1 MPDVGC
7 VPDHPPD
14 AVHEVAPVDDH
25 VNTDVAP
32 FGIETRLALKE
43 TVGSSGAD
51 ATLTI
56 ADLDVVPPGPLQA
69 NV

>member
-1 MPDVGC
+1 MGC

-14 AVHEVAPVDDH
+14 AEHDVAPVDDH
-25 VNTDVAP
+25 VKTDVAP
-32 FGIETRLALKE
+32 FAIETGLALKE
-43 TVGSSGAD
+43 TVGSCCAA

-56 ADLDVVPPGPLQA
+56 AELDVVPPGPLQA